1 MLEELN
7 KLYISDTIK
16 PTFQDVHV
24 ILALYIFAENLNG
37 IGRYRL
43 KEELLIGSGTAKS
56 LITRLN
62 ERLSFISV
70 LNGNIR
76 KGHVLTE
83 SGLKF
88 LNKVKKKIPLITK
101 GDLSI
106 LKDIII
112 ETESANIYFCQIK
125 NASDKITNGIEQ
137 RDAAI
142 KVGGMGATCL
152 VYDGKNLIYPLSF
165 VTDVNNSK
173 TLISKRILDYFIEE
187 INKTNSNLEKKDII
201 IIGLGNIESEYNRL
215 KIRINNKEELMKK
228 AVINAGRRARLSA
241 LNAALTLI

>member
-16 PTFQDVHV
+16 PTFENVHV
-24 ILALYIFAENLNG
+24 ILALYIFGENFNG

-62 ERLSFISV
+62 KRLGFISV
-70 LNGNIR
+70 LNRNIR

-83 SGLKF
+83 RGLKF
-88 LNKVKKKIPLITK
+88 LNKVKKKIPFIRK

-112 ETESANIYFCQIK
+112 ETESVNIYFCQIK
-125 NASDKITNGIEQ
+125 NAIDKITNGIDQ

-142 KVGGMGATCL
+142 KVGGIGATCL
-152 VYDGKNLIYPLSF
+152 VYDGENLIYPLSF

-173 TLISKRILDYFIEE
+173 TIISKRILEYFIEE
-187 INKTNSNLEKKDII
+187 INESNSNLEKEDII
-201 IIGLGNIESEYNRL
+201 IIGLANIESEYNRL
-215 KIRINNKEELMKK
+215 KILINDKEYLKNKALID
-228 AVINAGRRARLSA
+228 ADRRARLSA